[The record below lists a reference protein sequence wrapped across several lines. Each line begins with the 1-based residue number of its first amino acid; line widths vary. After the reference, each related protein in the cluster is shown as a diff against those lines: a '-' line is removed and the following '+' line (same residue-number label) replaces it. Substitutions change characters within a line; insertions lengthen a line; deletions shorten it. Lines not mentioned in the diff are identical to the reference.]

1 MTVCSLIAGRSL
13 FFIKQTKGRPE
24 SLPFAV
30 KRMPCVAVQYFIL
43 MNFTPCDGMK

>member
-1 MTVCSLIAGRSL
+1 ML
-13 FFIKQTKGRPE
+13 FGGYFLAKQAKGRPE

-30 KRMPCVAVQYFIL
+30 KRMACVAAQYFIL